1 MTALMNIKYLE
12 CCCGWRVWCLKF
24 DAKTAEQSKIQ
35 ELFWIILE
43 LFGIICRDKDF
54 RLTDPSPKQSKRVQ
68 IWTVQTSP
76 I

>member
-1 MTALMNIKYLE
+1 MKTKMKT
-12 CCCGWRVWCLKF
+12 RVFSFIFSPSKERP
-24 DAKTAEQSKIQ
+24 KTAEQSKIQ